1 VPVVLLASKS
11 ADAASAMNARTALAV
26 LWLLFG
32 IGLVAEG
39 IYEVAQWSA
48 DPALRESSLRWWHST
63 GIVPGAL
70 SVLLAYQLFRAQ
82 ALAKYLG
89 YFMAT
94 VLTLYVLY
102 ILALTP
108 VEFIVRPMLLLQI
121 FVIVLCI
128 ATSVFLYRANRRSS

>member
-1 VPVVLLASKS
+1 
-11 ADAASAMNARTALAV
+11 MNARIALAA

-32 IGLVAEG
+32 IGLIAEG
-39 IYEVAQWSA
+39 VYEISQWSTE
-48 DPALRESSLRWWHST
+48 PVLRESSLRWWHST

-89 YFMAT
+89 YFLAAL
-94 VLTLYVLY
+94 LTLYVLY

-108 VEFIVRPMLLLQI
+108 AEFIVRPMLLLQI
-121 FVIVLCI
+121 FVIALCI
-128 ATSVFLYRANRRSS
+128 ATSVFLYKGNRRS